1 MGRFTLVR
9 VTSALAL
16 FLCACT
22 PRPAAQTRILHAR
35 FDPEARVIPMPSD
48 VLRDAEAGHL
58 ALPADAAGL
67 SDAEKKLYEYLNT
80 RDAWSSASQATAA
93 FTGAIDPATIDAST
107 VQVFQ
112 WSAGV
117 PALRADRVPA
127 LDGDGLTLR
136 VDAPDAGWDRGGRY
150 SIAIRG
156 GEHGVKGAAG
166 EKVECDAAFYFLR
179 LKTPLT
185 DPAHV
190 NAFPGETIAEKQA
203 NAAKLE
209 KIRLQL
215 APLFDDLETRGIP
228 RNEVAALWTFSV
240 TQSTELAMDK
250 ISQRV
255 PLPSDL
261 MIDPATSHID
271 IPDRASDSELEHE
284 VKATLRAYEGF
295 GPTMTPSFEFTAP
308 VDPATVHASLFKA
321 GATTP
326 LEATT
331 AVSTDHLRIR
341 LTAKA
346 QIGRA
351 HV

>member
-1 MGRFTLVR
+1 MGRSTLVR

-22 PRPAAQTRILHAR
+22 PRPAAQTTILHAR

-58 ALPADAAGL
+58 ALPADADGL
-67 SDAEKKLYEYLNT
+67 SDAEKKLFEYLNT

-107 VQVFQ
+107 VRVLQ

-127 LDGDGLTLR
+127 LDADGLTLR

-215 APLFDDLETRGIP
+215 APFFDDLETRGLP

-250 ISQRV
+250 VSQRV

-261 MIDPATSHID
+261 MIDPAC
-271 IPDRASDSELEHE
+271 ELNTFAD
-284 VKATLRAYEGF
+284 VLR
-295 GPTMTPSFEFTAP
+295 
-308 VDPATVHASLFKA
+308 V
-321 GATTP
+321 
-326 LEATT
+326 
-331 AVSTDHLRIR
+331 
-341 LTAKA
+341 
-346 QIGRA
+346 GRA
-351 HV
+351 CDEAGVI